1 MLAAVSGDAA
11 LMTATAADDMY
22 LPVAA
27 ELGVDRPT
35 AKVAMIAAMYGQTTG
50 HGGTAGRGMRAAY
63 PVAMGYLDTADRSA
77 RAGRDLRTYG
87 GRLVRMS
94 GGADRAAAE
103 SSGARAA
110 RGRYGRN
117 AVIQGAA
124 AELFKMWAVTVRARA
139 AALDARIVLCLHD
152 ELLVHVPERPRG
164 AGGRTWSATAWPR
177 PPGAGR
183 RAAGAVHRRHQHR
196 PLLGRRERLSHRQVT
211 RRPAAPGLIPWR
223 ADRTV
228 REGVLTLPR
237 YRRVVVKLSGEAL
250 AGAAGTGAD
259 PASLARVADE
269 VLSVHNLGVQVAVVV
284 GGGNYFRGRMADGWG
299 ISRAEADNIGMLGT
313 VMNALML
320 RGALTA
326 RTDADVRVMTAV
338 PIHSV
343 AEPFIRLRAV
353 HHLERGFIVVLA
365 GGIGQ
370 PYVTTDYP
378 AVQRSLELDADAL
391 LVAKHGV
398 DGVYD
403 SDPKHN
409 PDAAK
414 YITLTYEEAIAA
426 DIRIMD
432 TSAFVLANEQGL
444 TMHVFDVAAYGAM
457 RAICE
462 GDDGIGTKITAK

>member
-1 MLAAVSGDAA
+1 MVARRSAA
-11 LMTATAADDMY
+11 L
-22 LPVAA
+22 
-27 ELGVDRPT
+27 
-35 AKVAMIAAMYGQTTG
+35 
-50 HGGTAGRGMRAAY
+50 
-63 PVAMGYLDTADRSA
+63 
-77 RAGRDLRTYG
+77 
-87 GRLVRMS
+87 
-94 GGADRAAAE
+94 
-103 SSGARAA
+103 
-110 RGRYGRN
+110 
-117 AVIQGAA
+117 
-124 AELFKMWAVTVRARA
+124 
-139 AALDARIVLCLHD
+139 
-152 ELLVHVPERPRG
+152 
-164 AGGRTWSATAWPR
+164 
-177 PPGAGR
+177 
-183 RAAGAVHRRHQHR
+183 
-196 PLLGRRERLSHRQVT
+196 
-211 RRPAAPGLIPWR
+211 GLIPWR
-223 ADRTV
+223 ADGTA

-269 VLSVHNLGVQVAVVV
+269 VLSVHSLGVQVAVVV

-378 AVQRSLELDADAL
+378 AVQRALELDADAL

-409 PDAAK
+409 PDAGK
-414 YITLTYEEAIAA
+414 FTTLTYEEALAA

-432 TSAFVLANEQGL
+432 TSAFVLANEQSL

>member
-1 MLAAVSGDAA
+1 M
-11 LMTATAADDMY
+11 
-22 LPVAA
+22 
-27 ELGVDRPT
+27 
-35 AKVAMIAAMYGQTTG
+35 
-50 HGGTAGRGMRAAY
+50 
-63 PVAMGYLDTADRSA
+63 
-77 RAGRDLRTYG
+77 
-87 GRLVRMS
+87 
-94 GGADRAAAE
+94 
-103 SSGARAA
+103 
-110 RGRYGRN
+110 
-117 AVIQGAA
+117 
-124 AELFKMWAVTVRARA
+124 
-139 AALDARIVLCLHD
+139 
-152 ELLVHVPERPRG
+152 
-164 AGGRTWSATAWPR
+164 
-177 PPGAGR
+177 
-183 RAAGAVHRRHQHR
+183 
-196 PLLGRRERLSHRQVT
+196 
-211 RRPAAPGLIPWR
+211 
-223 ADRTV
+223 
-228 REGVLTLPR
+228 TLPR

-326 RTDADVRVMTAV
+326 RTDVDVRVMTAV

-378 AVQRSLELDADAL
+378 AVQRALELDADAL

-409 PDAAK
+409 PDAGK
-414 YITLTYEEAIAA
+414 FTTLTYEEALAA

-432 TSAFVLANEQGL
+432 TSAFVLANEQSL

>member
-1 MLAAVSGDAA
+1 M
-11 LMTATAADDMY
+11 
-22 LPVAA
+22 
-27 ELGVDRPT
+27 
-35 AKVAMIAAMYGQTTG
+35 
-50 HGGTAGRGMRAAY
+50 
-63 PVAMGYLDTADRSA
+63 
-77 RAGRDLRTYG
+77 
-87 GRLVRMS
+87 
-94 GGADRAAAE
+94 
-103 SSGARAA
+103 
-110 RGRYGRN
+110 
-117 AVIQGAA
+117 
-124 AELFKMWAVTVRARA
+124 
-139 AALDARIVLCLHD
+139 
-152 ELLVHVPERPRG
+152 
-164 AGGRTWSATAWPR
+164 
-177 PPGAGR
+177 
-183 RAAGAVHRRHQHR
+183 
-196 PLLGRRERLSHRQVT
+196 
-211 RRPAAPGLIPWR
+211 
-223 ADRTV
+223 
-228 REGVLTLPR
+228 TLPR

-269 VLSVHNLGVQVAVVV
+269 VLSVHSLGVQVAVVV

-378 AVQRSLELDADAL
+378 AVQRALELDADAL

-409 PDAAK
+409 PDAGK
-414 YITLTYEEAIAA
+414 FTTLTYEEALAA

-432 TSAFVLANEQGL
+432 TSAFVLANEQAL